1 MTTQRESSRKEW
13 TSRSTLGEINSG
25 SLQRIADATEK
36 MAAGYDKMRN
46 DRDLYKR
53 WHEAA
58 QERNARL
65 ERRISALRG
74 VVTKLKK
81 RLANG

>member
-13 TSRSTLGEINSG
+13 ASGSTLEEINSG

-36 MAAGYDKMRN
+36 MAASYDRIRN
-46 DRDLYKR
+46 DRDMYKR
-53 WHEAA
+53 WYESNRDRS
-58 QERNARL
+58 ERL

-81 RLANG
+81 RLTND